1 MGDGHARPGVGRV
14 AGNLRAMSAAGP
26 APVAAPAAPAPHP
39 RPRTVRPVPLDE
51 VAAVVDDRRLGAE
64 SGQIRPHAHRTDDH
78 AGRGGPEVTG
88 VTLRASDVRPG
99 DLFAALPGTQA
110 HGADF
115 AAEAAARGAVAI
127 LTDPDGADRI
137 SLAAAT
143 ARPATA
149 APATAPPAT
158 ARPAT
163 AASATAPPATARPA
177 TAAPATARPATIAAD
192 GAAAGRVREPDGD
205 GAGPPL
211 LVHPHPRAVLGAVAA
226 LVYGDPT
233 AHVGVIGV
241 TGTSGKTTVAHLVE
255 AGLAAAGRTTG
266 MLGTVGIRIDGQP
279 LPSAFTTPEAPDLQ
293 ALFAVMREAGVTD
306 AVMEVSSHALALGR
320 VAGTRFAVGA
330 FTNLSQDHLD
340 FHHDMEEYFAAKAT
354 LFDGRA
360 EHAVVCVDDIW
371 GARLAARTPAAV
383 TVATTGA
390 PADWRAAD
398 VGTDPDGGQ
407 HFTALTPD
415 GPVPVRLRLPGAFN
429 VANALV
435 ALACLAAVGVPAA
448 AAAERFAEVTVPG
461 RMQRIDVG
469 QPFLAVVDYA
479 HKPAAVA
486 ALLDTLR
493 AQVPG
498 RLITVLGCGGDRDR
512 GKRPLMGAAAAR
524 RSDLLV
530 VTDDNPRSERPA
542 DIRAAILA
550 GALAEPGH
558 GEVHEIGDR
567 RAAIVA
573 AVDAARS
580 GDAVIVAGKGHETGQ
595 EVAGVRHPF
604 DDAVELASAI
614 RGVITGVLGAARR

>member
-1 MGDGHARPGVGRV
+1 M
-14 AGNLRAMSAAGP
+14 
-26 APVAAPAAPAPHP
+26 
-39 RPRTVRPVPLDE
+39 
-51 VAAVVDDRRLGAE
+51 
-64 SGQIRPHAHRTDDH
+64 
-78 AGRGGPEVTG
+78 
-88 VTLRASDVRPG
+88 
-99 DLFAALPGTQA
+99 
-110 HGADF
+110 
-115 AAEAAARGAVAI
+115 
-127 LTDPDGADRI
+127 
-137 SLAAAT
+137 
-143 ARPATA
+143 
-149 APATAPPAT
+149 
-158 ARPAT
+158 
-163 AASATAPPATARPA
+163 
-177 TAAPATARPATIAAD
+177 
-192 GAAAGRVREPDGD
+192 
-205 GAGPPL
+205 
-211 LVHPHPRAVLGAVAA
+211 LGAVAA

-233 AHVGVIGV
+233 AHVRVIGV

-340 FHHDMEEYFAAKAT
+340 FHHDMDEYFAAKAT

-371 GARLAARTPAAV
+371 GARLAARIPRAV

-512 GKRPLMGAAAAR
+512 GKRPLMGAAAAQPQRPPRGHR
-524 RSDLLV
+524 RQPALRAPGRH
-530 VTDDNPRSERPA
+530 PRRHARGRPRRARPRRAARDRRPA
-542 DIRAAILA
+542 R
-550 GALAEPGH
+550 
-558 GEVHEIGDR
+558 GDR
-567 RAAIVA
+567 RRRRRGPRGRRRRRRGKRARDRAGGGRRAASFRRRGG
-573 AVDAARS
+573 ARL
-580 GDAVIVAGKGHETGQ
+580 GYQRGGHRR
-595 EVAGVRHPF
+595 A
-604 DDAVELASAI
+604 
-614 RGVITGVLGAARR
+614 RGRPSMIDSRMIGCAP

>member
-1 MGDGHARPGVGRV
+1 VLADPRPAGVRGRPLAQLAELLGVGR
-14 AGNLRAMSAAGP
+14 RGP
-26 APVAAPAAPAPHP
+26 GD
-39 RPRTVRPVPLDE
+39 PLT
-51 VAAVVDDRRLGAE
+51 L
-64 SGQIRPHAHRTDDH
+64 S
-78 AGRGGPEVTG
+78 G
-88 VTLRASDVRPG
+88 VTVSGVTHDSRRVRPG
-99 DLFAALPGTQA
+99 DLYAALPGGQH

-115 AAEAAARGAVAI
+115 CADAARAGAVAVLTDPGGRAAARRCGLPVFVVA
-127 LTDPDGADRI
+127 D
-137 SLAAAT
+137 
-143 ARPATA
+143 
-149 APATAPPAT
+149 
-158 ARPAT
+158 
-163 AASATAPPATARPA
+163 
-177 TAAPATARPATIAAD
+177 
-192 GAAAGRVREPDGD
+192 
-205 GAGPPL
+205 
-211 LVHPHPRAVLGAVAA
+211 PRARLGEVADW
-226 LVYGDPT
+226 VYRHPSGRLLL
-233 AHVGVIGV
+233 IGV
-241 TGTSGKTTVAHLVE
+241 TGTSGKTTTTYLLETGLRRAGHLT
-255 AGLAAAGRTTG
+255 GLAGGVETRVGDLTAASR
-266 MLGTVGIRIDGQP
+266 L
-279 LPSAFTTPEAPDLQ
+279 TTPEATDLQ
-293 ALFAVMREAGVTD
+293 ALFAVMASRGVT
-306 AVMEVSSHALALGR
+306 AAAMEVSSHALALGR

-340 FHHDMEEYFAAKAT
+340 FHRDMDEYFAAKTT

-371 GARLAARTPAAV
+371 GARLAARTPHAV

-407 HFTALTPD
+407 NFTALTPD
-415 GPVPVRLRLPGAFN
+415 GRVPVRLRLPGAFN

-448 AAAERFAEVTVPG
+448 AAVERFAEVTVPG

-542 DIRAAILA
+542 DIRAAMLA

-580 GDAVIVAGKGHETGQ
+580 GDAVVVAGKGHETGQ

-614 RGVITGVLGAARR
+614 RGVITGMLGAARR